1 MNKVKL
7 KQNTLSWEKA
17 RSTRIGSSEVFDI
30 VRYYASDDELQN
42 CGINAERFREES
54 PYTTAWALY
63 HKILNDGIF
72 KREELAPEYAEYGH
86 AVEPYGLRV
95 LQRGRSRK
103 LKAGE
108 VYADDRLIASVDI
121 SGLAEEVDIK
131 PFDYGNGYPRVG
143 QKFVCEQKSMMPRMI
158 KNGVPFKYIIQAQ
171 YQIMQT
177 EADFFI
183 LQIMILKDDTVFNRG
198 KICQMSPSKRYKYLD
213 DNNMDVMHLYFQN
226 NVQLSCLIK
235 VCLDRFF
242 EDIDNQNEPTPFIV
256 DDSTRNIMQ
265 SIWLNSAFD
274 SKKKLDWDLTEYFMI
289 KSKLDLLERLRKE
302 ELQRIMEH
310 AMKNNACMFRS
321 ETGHTAKFSRD
332 GKFLIKDPEVVA

>member
-131 PFDYGNGYPRVG
+131 PFDYGNGYPRIG
-143 QKFVCEQKSMMPRMI
+143 QRFVCEQKSMMPRMI

-274 SKKKLDWDLTEYFMI
+274 SKKRLEWDLEEYVMT
-289 KSKLDLLERLRKE
+289 KSKLDLLERRRKGIIQGLV
-302 ELQRIMEH
+302 EL
-310 AMKNNACMFRS
+310 AMKNNACIFDS
-321 ETGHTAKFSRD
+321 PTGHTAKFSRD